1 MSSKEDI
8 ENKDLN
14 SKAKRF
20 KQDTN
25 EKTDE
30 TDEKLDKF
38 LDWCK
43 SVGLFIDFNKA
54 IYLVSFLAMDS
65 TL

>member
-25 EKTDE
+25 EPTDE
-30 TDEKLDKF
+30 SDEKLNKF

-43 SVGLFIDFNKA
+43 SVGLFIDFNKV
-54 IYLVSFLAMDS
+54 IYLFPF
-65 TL
+65 

>member
-8 ENKDLN
+8 ENKDLD

-20 KQDTN
+20 KQDTK
-25 EKTDE
+25 EPTDE
-30 TDEKLDKF
+30 NDEKLNKF

-54 IYLVSFLAMDS
+54 IYLFSF
-65 TL
+65 

>member
-25 EKTDE
+25 EPTDE
-30 TDEKLDKF
+30 NDEKLNKF

-43 SVGLFIDFNKA
+43 SVGLFIDFNKV
-54 IYLVSFLAMDS
+54 IYLFPF
-65 TL
+65 